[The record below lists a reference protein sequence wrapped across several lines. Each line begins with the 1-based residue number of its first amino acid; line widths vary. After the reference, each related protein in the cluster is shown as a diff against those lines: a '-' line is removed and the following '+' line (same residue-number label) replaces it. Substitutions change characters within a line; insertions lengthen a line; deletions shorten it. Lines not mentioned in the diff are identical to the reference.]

1 MTPDGDIYPG
11 HQFVGREGYR
21 MGSVLDGTFD
31 RDIQRRFADN
41 HVLHKEKCRECWA
54 RFYCSGGCAANAEA
68 FHGDISQ
75 PYDMECQ
82 LERKRLECAM
92 AIYAI
97 EHAKKDEA

>member
-1 MTPDGDIYPG
+1 
-11 HQFVGREGYR
+11 

-41 HVLHKEKCRECWA
+41 HVLHKEKCRKCWA